1 MNTLLVPTSDKVY
14 SVDAPLRLLME
25 SQDDLSTEE
34 RVQILLMRDLTRLG
48 WRLRSNPNTSNIFEF
63 APPDL
68 YDKKVVRQTMAYA
81 RNQIISENKEWIE
94 NHLHFA
100 RQNLANGV
108 DALQSQIIP
117 RIEIC
122 RSQRSRD
129 LFRMYRYYWSS
140 PYSEYVGRRIR
151 MLIRDDGVKGSP
163 VIGIAALGS
172 SIIHIP
178 DRDDWIGWDVK
189 TRTDRIIYMMDAY
202 VLGALPPY
210 NQLLGGKLIAYLL
223 ASNEV
228 RDIFRRKYSGVT
240 TIIKKRKANDLVL
253 LVTTS
258 LYGKNS
264 SQYNR
269 LRYDDELLYLPIGQ
283 TAGFGTLHISNDTFK
298 AMRQLLVET
307 DRDIS
312 HKFGNGANWRLRVIK
327 RACEHLG
334 MDSETILNHS
344 FKRGLFA
351 VPLADNWREF
361 LEGKDQTPKYRDLPM
376 SDLVDFW
383 RTRWLRMRKEN
394 EIVTQDVKQFSPDK
408 FNIEKTPTES
418 Y

>member
-1 MNTLLVPTSDKVY
+1 
-14 SVDAPLRLLME
+14 
-25 SQDDLSTEE
+25 
-34 RVQILLMRDLTRLG
+34 
-48 WRLRSNPNTSNIFEF
+48 
-63 APPDL
+63 
-68 YDKKVVRQTMAYA
+68 
-81 RNQIISENKEWIE
+81 
-94 NHLHFA
+94 
-100 RQNLANGV
+100 
-108 DALQSQIIP
+108 
-117 RIEIC
+117 
-122 RSQRSRD
+122 
-129 LFRMYRYYWSS
+129 
-140 PYSEYVGRRIR
+140 
-151 MLIRDDGVKGSP
+151 
-163 VIGIAALGS
+163 
-172 SIIHIP
+172 
-178 DRDDWIGWDVK
+178 
-189 TRTDRIIYMMDAY
+189 MMDAY

-228 RDIFRRKYSGVT
+228 RDIFQRKYSGVT

-269 LRYDDELLYLPIGQ
+269 LRYDGELLYLPIGQ

-307 DRDIS
+307 GRDIS

-334 MDSETILNHS
+334 MDSKTILNHS

-383 RTRWLRMRKEN
+383 RTRWLNMRKKN
-394 EIVTQDVKQFSPDK
+394 EIIAQNVKSFHRDS
-408 FNIEKTPTES
+408 FNIEMSPVEVIES
-418 Y
+418 